1 MSWTAS
7 DKRLWRLVKQ
17 VILAVEDP
25 EKGILFDDFDR
36 RYREKEWK
44 RENDAAHWF
53 YRDKTSFETKYG
65 EDCGDDPCN
74 EPALVTDGG
83 RGKTALEGVVSYDL
97 DGEEDRED
105 APARRADEHLGD
117 EVGGGIEARQAQSAA
132 RATDAQAHLQEPQQP
147 KGINMLDCDVQT
159 LHPQEWE
166 LARQKY
172 FRDLNDLLG
181 LFGYGETVKKS
192 DT

>member
-1 MSWTAS
+1 MSWSAS
-7 DKRLWRLVKQ
+7 DKRLWRLVKL

-25 EKGILFDDFDR
+25 EKGMLFDDFDR

-74 EPALVTDGG
+74 EPAWVSDGG
-83 RGKTALEGVVSYDL
+83 RGKSALEGVVSYDL

-105 APARRADEHLGD
+105 APARR
-117 EVGGGIEARQAQSAA
+117 GGRTSTWAMRWAA
-132 RATDAQAHLQEPQQP
+132 ALKRVRRNLPHAL
-147 KGINMLDCDVQT
+147 QT
-159 LHPQEWE
+159 LK
-166 LARQKY
+166 LI
-172 FRDLNDLLG
+172 FRNRNNRKESICSL
-181 LFGYGETVKKS
+181 VKSKVSSRRNGNSRGGSTTATSATFSVSS
-192 DT
+192 DAVKR

>member
-7 DKRLWRLVKQ
+7 DRRLWRLVKL

-74 EPALVTDGG
+74 EPAWVTDGG
-83 RGKTALEGVVSYDL
+83 RGKAALEGVVSYDL

-105 APARRADEHLGD
+105 APARR
-117 EVGGGIEARQAQSAA
+117 GGRTSTWAMRWEAALKRVKRNLPHA
-132 RATDAQAHLQEPQQP
+132 L
-147 KGINMLDCDVQT
+147 QT
-159 LHPQEWE
+159 LKLIIRNHNNRKESICSIVMSR
-166 LARQKY
+166 LSTR
-172 FRDLNDLLG
+172 RNG
-181 LFGYGETVKKS
+181 NSRGKS
-192 DT
+192 ISAISTTSSRFSSEGGRA

>member
-7 DKRLWRLVKQ
+7 DRRLWRLVKL

-25 EKGILFDDFDR
+25 AKGILFDDFDR

-53 YRDKTSFETKYG
+53 YRDKTSFETKYA

-74 EPALVTDGG
+74 EPAWVTDGG
-83 RGKTALEGVVSYDL
+83 RGKAALEGVVSYDL

-105 APARRADEHLGD
+105 APARR
-117 EVGGGIEARQAQSAA
+117 GGRTSTWAMRWEAALKRVKRNLPHA
-132 RATDAQAHLQEPQQP
+132 L
-147 KGINMLDCDVQT
+147 QT
-159 LHPQEWE
+159 LKLIIRNHNNRKESICS
-166 LARQKY
+166 L
-172 FRDLNDLLG
+172 
-181 LFGYGETVKKS
+181 VKSKASSRRNGNSRGGSTIATSATSSASS
-192 DT
+192 DAVRR

>member
-7 DKRLWRLVKQ
+7 DRRLWRLVKL

-25 EKGILFDDFDR
+25 AKGILFDDFDR

-53 YRDKTSFETKYG
+53 YRDKTSFETKYA

-74 EPALVTDGG
+74 EPAWVTDGG
-83 RGKTALEGVVSYDL
+83 RGKAALEGVVSYDL

-105 APARRADEHLGD
+105 APARR
-117 EVGGGIEARQAQSAA
+117 GGRTSTWAMRWEAALKRVKRNLPHALQTFKLILRNRSNRKESICSLVKSKVSSRRNLNSRGGSTTATSA
-132 RATDAQAHLQEPQQP
+132 TFSVSSDA
-147 KGINMLDCDVQT
+147 
-159 LHPQEWE
+159 
-166 LARQKY
+166 
-172 FRDLNDLLG
+172 
-181 LFGYGETVKKS
+181 VKR
-192 DT
+192 